1 MTQFQNRLIKYPKI
15 FSLGSPE
22 NEEIKDEIVV
32 IESKI
37 DGANFR
43 CRYILEENKLIFGS
57 RNNELSYNAEFS
69 NWIAIKSYK
78 KAFEEYKDKFI
89 PNVIYFSESMQKHT
103 ISYDNIPNTIGYDIW
118 DLEQNKFWD
127 FKKAKQAFEKIGI
140 PFINVHYEGL
150 LKNITKKELM
160 EYIKQS
166 PYRKEGDEGI
176 VLKCY
181 SKLNSFGRPL
191 FAKIVTDEFKEQN
204 KKVFKFEQHI
214 AKTNDSKIVDE
225 YLNDA
230 RFIKTINYF
239 KDNDEII
246 SMSLIPKLFKY
257 ISDDILS
264 ENILEITQKYDS
276 INFKSINKIIATKSA
291 IMLKQYLI
299 DKALI

>member
-43 CRYILEENKLIFGS
+43 CRYIPEENKLIFGS

-291 IMLKQYLI
+291 TMLKQYLM

>member
-291 IMLKQYLI
+291 TMLKQYLM